1 VSVHSIVPEEGESVP
16 RDTLGLNP
24 DLPVLVTSRA
34 APARV
39 RSDESLLGALGLTVI
54 IAIVG
59 LAAYLGL
66 RYLL

>member
-1 VSVHSIVPEEGESVP
+1 VSVHSIVPEEAESLP
-16 RDTLGLNP
+16 SDTLGLNP
-24 DLPVLVTSRA
+24 GLPVLVTSRA
-34 APARV
+34 APATV
-39 RSDESLLGALGLTVI
+39 RRDESLLGALGLTVI

>member
-1 VSVHSIVPEEGESVP
+1 MSVHSIVPQEAESLP
-16 RDTLGLNP
+16 SDTLGLNP
-24 DLPVLVTSRA
+24 RLPVLVTSRA
-34 APARV
+34 APAAV
-39 RSDESLLGALGLTVI
+39 RRDESLLGALGLTVI